1 MKAIR
6 TNTGFIAI
14 VKVRNELLVKALPQH
29 RRSREM
35 IDHLMRQYSAV
46 VIDVRDIWHN

>member
-1 MKAIR
+1 M
-6 TNTGFIAI
+6 GFIAI
-14 VKVRNELLVKALPQH
+14 VKVKNELIVKTLPQH
-29 RRSREM
+29 RRSKEM